1 VRRRATVLRGLGA
14 AVSLALFATPLLESR
29 HAATVQHVTCPEDGE
44 LIDAGSQ
51 GAARAQ
57 RAVESPTD
65 GPAVAAEEPAGRTRE
80 ALDHGHCVIAL
91 QSHAKARQAAPARV
105 DLHVV
110 ELREVEVSTPAPPE
124 LRSVALY
131 RLAPKASPPIA

>member
-1 VRRRATVLRGLGA
+1 MV
-14 AVSLALFATPLLESR
+14 LFAAPLLEAR
-29 HAATVQHVTCPEDGE
+29 HAATVRHVACPEDGE

-51 GAARAQ
+51 GAARSQ
-57 RAVESPTD
+57 PAVESPTD
-65 GPAVAAEEPAGRTRE
+65 GPAVAAEDPAGRTRG
-80 ALDHGHCVIAL
+80 ALDHGHCVVAL

-105 DLHVV
+105 DLRVV
-110 ELREVEVSTPAPPE
+110 ELREAEVSRPAPPE